1 MRGCAGGTCPCEKV
15 SVVMNGVEEERGPLF
30 KGAGTP
36 AWWPRGGAA
45 GLGGQEGTAH
55 APGRAGGN
63 STCAVPTPSVPSGCS
78 ALVFKLHS
86 DIVLIFKKK
95 NKKNPN
101 F

>member
-1 MRGCAGGTCPCEKV
+1 
-15 SVVMNGVEEERGPLF
+15 MNSVEEERGPLF

-45 GLGGQEGTAH
+45 RLGGQEGTA
-55 APGRAGGN
+55 R
-63 STCAVPTPSVPSGCS
+63 AVPTPSVPSGCS

-95 NKKNPN
+95 KNKKKPN